1 MISRNSQEEPGHES
15 GLRLV
20 INTRLEGDHSLDLDQ
35 PGRGVSTQEGSE
47 DAGGNADGVDDLTER
62 RTGNIGVRLVKV
74 RVIQKV
80 KELQP
85 DAEVTGFVN
94 RNVEVLG
101 DTQVGVEVMRTP
113 DLVSSLG
120 SKGVDRGPRG
130 RV

>member
-35 PGRGVSTQEGSE
+35 PGRGISTQEGSE
-47 DAGGNADGVDDLTER
+47 NARGYADGVDDGAKG
-62 RTGNIGVRLVKV
+62 RTGNIGVRLVEV
-74 RVIQKV
+74 RVIQNV

-85 DAEVTGFVN
+85 DADVTDFVH
-94 RNVEVLG
+94 RDVKVLC
-101 DTQVGVEVMRTP
+101 DTQIGIEVVRTP
-113 DLVSSLG
+113 DLVRPLSSPG
-120 SKGVDRGPRG
+120 CDCRPRR